1 MNIALTH
8 AAVAFVTAGRPYRA
22 RADVDIV
29 RRVTETT
36 DDVLLAPNPRRS
48 AEINLNDEMVM
59 GLTESLRAR
68 VAPMPPGELESRV
81 RAALD
86 ELAPVRVAAYLGVLV
101 ERRVRST
108 MRSSAAN
115 GTSTDPRIVGT
126 AASVLEHGESAG
138 RVFPAV

>member
-1 MNIALTH
+1 MNIGLTH
-8 AAVAFVTAGRPYRA
+8 AAVAFVTAGRPYRVC
-22 RADVDIV
+22 ADLDIV

-36 DDVLLAPNPRRS
+36 DDVLLVPNPRRS
-48 AEINLNDEMVM
+48 ADINLNDEMVI

-101 ERRVRST
+101 ERQVRST
-108 MRSSAAN
+108 MRASAAN
-115 GTSTDPRIVGT
+115 RTPADGATVST
-126 AASVLEHGESAG
+126 A
-138 RVFPAV
+138 